1 MTKKERVAAIREEIE
16 ALEEELG
23 IIKVPAW
30 AKRLRPTQDTPE
42 VSTNNNDLYH
52 KYGVKDKIKALRR
65 EVQELEREDQ
75 APLTSQGS

>member
-1 MTKKERVAAIREEIE
+1 MTKEERVAAIREEIE

-30 AKRLRPTQDTPE
+30 AKRLRPTQDTLE
-42 VSTNNNDLYH
+42 VSTNNDLYH